1 MNVQWPHPRVWI
13 IAVLICGMV
22 LAVWSV
28 IRFEQRVQLRFQV
41 SQSSFPSRVY
51 ARAPVLYLGMN
62 IDEAGVARHLDR
74 VGYRVA
80 SSAEVQASEYMTGT
94 DEWVIGIRPFVHA
107 NGHEEGRT
115 VRVHIDGDGR
125 IVKLSDVGGQA
136 LETVRIEPAEIGAF
150 IPADGKDRIN
160 VGLEDVPEY
169 LVNAALLN
177 EDRRFFSHRGIDL
190 RRIAGALYAN
200 LRSGRV
206 VEGAS
211 TVTQQLVKSTY
222 LSREQT
228 LARKVQ
234 EMLIALMLERRH
246 TKQEILQA
254 YLNEI
259 YFGQKG
265 SVAIHG
271 VGLAAHYYFGKDIR
285 NLGLAES
292 ALLAGLIRSPSEHAP
307 FRYPDAAYGRRNF
320 ILAQMFEQQQI
331 SQAEYEFAMESPL
344 GLRAPV
350 VMTESARYFSDYV
363 RKGLTERYGN
373 AALEQKG
380 LSIYTT
386 LDLRMQELAENII
399 RNRLEN
405 IEGYNSRLR
414 HEQSPLQAAVI
425 VIEPRTGQIL
435 TFIGGRDYRLFP
447 FNRVLAQRQPGSVF
461 KPVVMLAA
469 LKRRGEHGPAF
480 TLASILRDEP
490 FQLNVW
496 KGESSSVKWQPK
508 NHDGYFRGAVTAREA
523 LEWSLNV
530 PMTRLGEAAGLTEVI
545 STARRMGITS
555 PLEPVPSMPLGTF
568 ETNLLEVARAYAVLA
583 SGGIR
588 APTRDI
594 LSVVHNDGIRDPV
607 SESAPFRVFRSSETY
622 LVTSVLQGSVDRGT
636 STHLRDL
643 GYYGP
648 VAGKT
653 GSTNQFR
660 DAWFVGYTPEIVIG
674 AWVGFDV
681 VRGMG
686 MPGAEA
692 ALPIVAD
699 FMIGVL
705 GPDGAA
711 RFFPPPGIER
721 TRVAVRKGGTCHH
734 LNEFFLTGTAPAEG
748 CNEPVPAQQ

>member
-1 MNVQWPHPRVWI
+1 MNFQWPHSRIWI
-13 IAVLICGMV
+13 IASLICVMT
-22 LAVWSV
+22 LAVWYA
-28 IRFEQRVQLRFQV
+28 IRFEQRVQFQFQAN
-41 SQSSFPSRVY
+41 QSSFPSRVY

-62 IDEAGVARHLDR
+62 IDEAGVARHLNR

-80 SSAEVQASEYMTGT
+80 SSAEVRASEYMTGT
-94 DEWVIGIRPFVHA
+94 DEWVIGIRSFSHA
-107 NGHEEGRT
+107 NGHEEGGT
-115 VRVHIDGDGR
+115 VHVRIDGDGR
-125 IVKLSDVGGQA
+125 IVKLSDAGGQD

-150 IPADGKDRIN
+150 IPADGRDRVN
-160 VGLEDVPEY
+160 VRLENVPEY
-169 LVNAALLN
+169 LVKAALVN
-177 EDRRFFSHRGIDL
+177 EDRRFFSHSGIDL

-200 LRSGRV
+200 FRSGRV

-211 TVTQQLVKSTY
+211 TITQQLVKSMY

-234 EMLIALMLERRH
+234 EMLIALILERRH
-246 TKQEILQA
+246 SKQEILEA

-259 YFGQKG
+259 YFGQNG
-265 SVAIHG
+265 VVAIHG

-292 ALLAGLIRSPSEHAP
+292 ALLAGLIRSPSKHAP
-307 FRYPDAAYGRRNF
+307 FRYPDAAYDRRNF
-320 ILAQMFEQQQI
+320 ILAEMFEQQQI
-331 SQAEYEFAMESPL
+331 SRAEYESAMESPL
-344 GLRAPV
+344 GLRSPLVKA
-350 VMTESARYFSDYV
+350 ESASYFSDYL
-363 RKGLTERYGN
+363 RKRLTKRYGN
-373 AALEQKG
+373 VALERHG

-386 LDLRMQELAENII
+386 LDLRMQELTEKII

-405 IEGYNSRLR
+405 IEEKNSRLR
-414 HEQSPLQAAVI
+414 HDQSPLQAAVV

-435 TFIGGRDYRLFP
+435 TFVGGRDYRQFP
-447 FNRVLAQRQPGSVF
+447 FNRALAQRQPGSIF

-469 LKRRGEHGPAF
+469 LKRRGEHDPAF

-490 FQLNVW
+490 FRLNVW
-496 KGESSSVKWQPK
+496 KGESSPVRWQPA
-508 NHDGYFRGAVTAREA
+508 NHDGHFRGAVTVREA

-530 PMTRLGEAAGLTEVI
+530 PMTRLGAAAGLTEII

-568 ETNLLEVARAYAVLA
+568 ETNLLEMARAYGVLA

-594 LSVVHNDGIRDPV
+594 LSVVHDDGIRDPV

-653 GSTNQFR
+653 GSTNRFR
-660 DAWFVGYTPEIVIG
+660 DAWFVAYTPEIVIA

-721 TRVAVRKGGTCHH
+721 TRVAVRKGGTCHY
-734 LNEFFLTGTAPAEG
+734 LNEFFLTGTAPAED
-748 CNEPVPAQQ
+748 CNESVPAQQ